1 MDRAYNHLILRQ
13 TLGALGI
20 ALPAL
25 VILFGLLG
33 HNGPEWYYSISA
45 TYYANSGAV
54 FCLVMGAVAFFLMTY
69 RMYSRLD
76 YAVNILSGVFALLI
90 ILFPC
95 ATDLYTHVG
104 TFHVPVKVS
113 SLIHNISACIFFL
126 LLAFNILFLFTK
138 SVPSPTREKLKRNR
152 LYRVCG
158 IGILAFMASQIVF
171 TVAPFAGPY
180 TIINE
185 AGMLMCFGFA
195 WLVKG
200 NALLKDNTSTAR

>member
-25 VILFGLLG
+25 VILFGLRG

-54 FCLVMGAVAFFLMTY
+54 FCLVMGAVAFFLITY

-95 ATDLYTHVG
+95 ATDMYTHVG
-104 TFHVPVKVS
+104 AFEAPVKIS
-113 SLIHNISACIFFL
+113 ALIHNISACVFFL
-126 LLAFNILFLFTK
+126 LRAFNILFLFTK
-138 SVPSPTREKLKRNR
+138 SVPNPTPEKLKRNR

-158 IGILAFMASQIVF
+158 VGIIAFMASQAIF
-171 TVAPFAGPY
+171 TFVPVSGPY
-180 TIINE
+180 TMVNE
-185 AGMLMCFGFA
+185 AGMLLCDGVA
-195 WLVKG
+195 WLTKG
-200 NALLKDNTSTAR
+200 GALMRDKGWDS